1 MSEYNALAL
10 LPPSPRLGLWRALL
24 ALPGSR
30 NTLNKYT
37 LNIEKGRI
45 MKKELFKEKV
55 KAVLCCT
62 AYGDALGATI
72 EKLTYDEIKKQYGH
86 VDTINVEWYKNSWKG
101 NTRKRGYGIITDD
114 TLMTIALMN
123 IYNDQKRHLDAWDMA
138 DGMVKEI
145 AFKETYIPEFG
156 RNAQIIERLFYP
168 EKWIFMRHTLA
179 NCEPRE
185 GGIGNMIN
193 CGAAMYIAPV
203 GIVNAC
209 NPKAAYDEAI
219 NFAQGHQSSYGL
231 EAAGVLAACVA
242 KAFETDVTID
252 DIIETALE
260 LAKDGTKA
268 AIKDICEAAVK
279 LKNKKD
285 DKDFIVGEFHSII
298 EKYSPM
304 GDDVNRKI
312 EKVGVPSNHY
322 TPSRLFCIEELP
334 IALGYCVL
342 HDGDFKNAIID
353 GINSGRDTDS
363 IGVMVGVILGAMHG
377 MTVLDSEDINTM
389 ESVNK
394 IKFGPIAEKF
404 AETASE
410 MIKTNIE
417 KYKKISLELGEI

>member
-1 MSEYNALAL
+1 M
-10 LPPSPRLGLWRALL
+10 
-24 ALPGSR
+24 
-30 NTLNKYT
+30 NK
-37 LNIEKGRI
+37 EQFRD
-45 MKKELFKEKV
+45 KV
-55 KAVLCCT
+55 RAVLCST

-72 EKLTYDEIKKQYGH
+72 EKLSYKEKQEQYGR
-86 VDTINVEWYKNSWKG
+86 VESINVDWHKSSWK
-101 NTRKRGYGIITDD
+101 NNPRKRGYGIFTDD

-168 EKWIFMRHTLA
+168 EKWIFMRHSLA

-193 CGAAMYIAPV
+193 CGAAMYIAPI

-242 KAFETDVTID
+242 KAFEADASVD
-252 DIIETALE
+252 DIIETALN
-260 LAKDGTKA
+260 LAKDGTKS
-268 AIKDICEAAVK
+268 AIKDICETA
-279 LKNKKD
+279 LQFRNKKD
-285 DKDFIVGEFHSII
+285 DKDFIVKKFHEVIL
-298 EKYSPM
+298 KYSPM
-304 GDDVNRKI
+304 GDDVSRKI
-312 EKVGVPSNHY
+312 EKVGLPTNHY
-322 TPSRLFCIEELP
+322 TPSRIFSIEELP

-342 HDGDFKNAIID
+342 HDGDFHEAIVD

-363 IGVMVGVILGAMHG
+363 IGVMIGVILGAMYG
-377 MTVLDSEDINTM
+377 MEILKKEDVKTI
-389 ESVNK
+389 ESINK
-394 IKFGPIAEKF
+394 IEFEPIADKF
-404 AETASE
+404 TETVCKIVSSDL
-410 MIKTNIE
+410 K
-417 KYKKISLELGEI
+417 KYKKMQNELRII